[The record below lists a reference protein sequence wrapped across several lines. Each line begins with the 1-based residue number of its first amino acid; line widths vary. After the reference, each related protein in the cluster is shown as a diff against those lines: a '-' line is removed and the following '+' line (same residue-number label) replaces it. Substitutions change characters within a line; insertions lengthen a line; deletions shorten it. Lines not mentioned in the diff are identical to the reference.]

1 VAPEYG
7 EAQTMSG
14 YLIDLFFSLKGRAT
28 RTEWLAGT
36 AALAVLALVGVV
48 LFNDGSFDESI
59 NAAPEVPTM
68 AAVLW
73 ASLCLYAF
81 TALSAKR
88 LAGAGYG
95 RWTTWMLA
103 LTSLLLLGG
112 WGTGYFLTPL
122 TPRPDTFVFWTLVA
136 AVIPPLL
143 ACIRGPEAA

>member
-1 VAPEYG
+1 
-7 EAQTMSG
+7 MSG

-36 AALAVLALVGVV
+36 AVIAVLALVGVL
-48 LFNDGSFDESI
+48 LFNDGSFDEST

-73 ASLCLYAF
+73 AFLCLYAF

-88 LAGAGYG
+88 LTGAGYS
-95 RWTTWMLA
+95 RWTASTLA
-103 LTSLLLLGG
+103 LAASLLLGG

-122 TPRPDTFVFWTLVA
+122 IPRTDTFVFWTLIA
-136 AVIPPLL
+136 AALPALL